1 MLPATDGRGA
11 RWTDLG
17 GCKVG
22 DGKRLE
28 LALLVHLVDG
38 LQGLLEGGTSIGGL
52 RA

>member
-1 MLPATDGRGA
+1 MLPATNGRRA

-28 LALLVHLVDG
+28 FALLVHLVNG
-38 LQGLLEGGTSIGGL
+38 LQRLLERGTSVGGL
-52 RA
+52 